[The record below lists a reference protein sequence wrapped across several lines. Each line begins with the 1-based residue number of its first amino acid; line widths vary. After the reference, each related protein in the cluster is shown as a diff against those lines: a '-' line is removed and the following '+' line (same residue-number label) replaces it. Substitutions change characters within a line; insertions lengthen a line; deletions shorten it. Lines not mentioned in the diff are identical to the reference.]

1 MLISRGNVSIFNR
14 FPRLVGMFLRFYPN
28 MDEFPLSISYNYSC
42 ISATMKSILSR
53 LTQTVSGTDKELF
66 NEQELNQFV
75 SFYLDKWDEFS
86 VPSSPSWAHGGME
99 TDATI
104 SDETDSLLFFLMKLL
119 PCLSHSFRSPIVS
132 FYQQWAF
139 VVLHNLDPD

>member
-1 MLISRGNVSIFNR
+1 MPISRGNVSIFNG
-14 FPRLVGMFLRFYPN
+14 FPRLIGMFCDFYPN

-42 ISATMKSILSR
+42 ISAIMKSILSR
-53 LTQTVSGTDKELF
+53 LTQAVSGTDKELF
-66 NEQELNQFV
+66 SEQELNQFA

-104 SDETDSLLFFLMKLL
+104 SDETDSLLFF
-119 PCLSHSFRSPIVS
+119 
-132 FYQQWAF
+132 
-139 VVLHNLDPD
+139 